1 MASLVLANVGS
12 AFRGWLRLCLI
23 WTQIGRCLWSWT
35 IQKSSVDPR
44 SSAVLKSWVDRRS
57 RRIKLG
63 WVRRR
68 LRHLWWGVR
77 ELSYLSSWFE
87 RHINRDLLNR
97 YLLRHYNCHVLDGC
111 FNRHFLNGRVISKV
125 CWFLARQTCRV
136 TFYIFIKLCIFFF
149 KRRLA
154 WFLSYLST
162 KAWVR
167 VSILITLLVYAL
179 LSLLNNIIHGFPLI
193 YERLVKLV
201 TAHKVAFPNAL
212 VSLAEIARRH

>member
-1 MASLVLANVGS
+1 MASLVLTNVGS

-23 WTQIGRCLWSWT
+23 WTQIGSCLWSWT
-35 IQKSSVDPR
+35 ILKSSVNPR
-44 SSAVLKSWVDRRS
+44 SSAVLKTWVDRRS

-68 LRHLWWGVR
+68 LRHLWRGAR
-77 ELSYLSSWFE
+77 ELSYLSGWFE
-87 RHINRDLLNR
+87 RHINRDLRNR
-97 YLLRHYNCHVLDGC
+97 HLLRRYNCHFLDSC
-111 FNRHFLNGRVISKV
+111 FNRHLLNGRVIKV

-136 TFYIFIKLCIFFF
+136 TVRFFMPLGIFFF

-154 WFLSYLST
+154 WFLSYLGT

-167 VSILITLLVYAL
+167 VSILMTLLVHAL
-179 LSLLNNIIHGFPLI
+179 LSLMNNIIHGFPLI
-193 YERLVKLV
+193 DERLVELV

-212 VSLAEIARRH
+212 VSLSEIARRH